1 MIATSSSSFL
11 KEFTVIA
18 ERAHDEKETFIIQ
31 RANHKDVVLMSLES
45 FNELQKKLFLAQQK
59 KNTNETPETAV

>member
-11 KEFTVIA
+11 KEFTIIA

-31 RANHKDVVLMSLES
+31 RANHKDAVLMSLDT
-45 FNELQKKLFLAQQK
+45 FNEMQKKIFLAQQNK
-59 KNTNETPETAV
+59 E